1 MTISSTELFM
11 VPPGSAYG
19 CGLGPKRKFML
30 RLQCTGG
37 VFEMDEGDWNK
48 ARHCQWWY
56 DTAMGQPVNA
66 RGILFTDYV
75 GIHGVRRSEGVEKFN
90 FSRSTFN

>member
-1 MTISSTELFM
+1 MTISTAELFM
-11 VPPGSAYG
+11 VPPGDS
-19 CGLGPKRKFML
+19 GLGPVPKRKYLL
-30 RLQCTGG
+30 RLQCNGG

-56 DTAMGQPVNA
+56 DAAMGQPVNA
-66 RGILFTDYV
+66 RGFLFTDYV

-90 FSRSTFN
+90 FCRSTFN